1 MAREYIQTCIWYIYI
16 KWYWFSK
23 TRLFV
28 FFSVSEDWTCE
39 LDSALDFLA
48 GERGQHPDDFV
59 PYLQFLPE
67 SQVSNGLHMYY
78 H

>member
-1 MAREYIQTCIWYIYI
+1 MAHDNWRIYSDI
-16 KWYWFSK
+16 YFDNLYVCK
-23 TRLFV
+23 TLL
-28 FFSVSEDWTCE
+28 FFSVSDDWTCE

-67 SQVSNGLHMYY
+67 SQVSIGLYM
-78 H
+78 